1 MIKTVA
7 ASAAI
12 AALLSPFGLTKC
24 GGDLKAPDNKGGQD
38 CNSGMCVLPG
48 DHCDVVG
55 SDGTYHG
62 VWYRCTHTAKDGD
75 EWVKENPQPKG

>member
-1 MIKTVA
+1 MIKAVA
-7 ASAAI
+7 AGATLVAV
-12 AALLSPFGLTKC
+12 LSPFGLAKC
-24 GGDLKAPDNKGGQD
+24 NGDMKAPDNKKGQD

-62 VWYRCTHTAKDGD
+62 VWYRCTRTAKGD
-75 EWVKENPQPKG
+75 PQWVKENPQPKK